1 MATELP
7 LFESPAPPKKWT
19 SGELYQRIASTF
31 PEPGYVTLE
40 EVRDATG
47 FDGCRT
53 ADAIA
58 ISLYRSRGKSLWGF
72 EIKVSRYDWLQELK
86 QPQKAENIM
95 RYCHHWALVASSEDI
110 VQKGELPPTWGMYIP
125 HKNRLK
131 CIVAPPKL
139 EPVPMDMRMFTA
151 LVYAVK
157 RSHRSIDERALKE
170 ATDKAFESGQ
180 NSASHFA
187 QNYKDLQEKVSAF
200 EKASGLTIQYG
211 WNGKPDKVGAAVKM
225 IIDHDK
231 TLDALMRQMKY
242 ASDSAER
249 LKKEID
255 EQIEA
260 MRKALAFPEPGVADE
275 A

>member
-1 MATELP
+1 M
-7 LFESPAPPKKWT
+7 
-19 SGELYQRIASTF
+19 
-31 PEPGYVTLE
+31 TLE

-125 HKNRLK
+125 HKDRLK

-139 EPVPMDMRMFTA
+139 DPVPMDMRMFTA

-200 EKASGLTIQYG
+200 EKASGLSIQYG

-225 IIDHDK
+225 IIDRDG
-231 TLDALMRQMKY
+231 TLNALMRQMKY